1 MNCVHLCSQTSPGR
15 RSWGNTVGGRPSA
28 ATLWG
33 ACRAQRLR
41 PAIERQ
47 TQECPE
53 MPRNAQKCPETLR
66 VRPYP
71 PETRKKA
78 PQCCS
83 RVFLGVSVGL
93 WPVSLDAGQTLAISG
108 FAAFNGRLR
117 APVASVRALQ
127 GGHPPPWAAP
137 KAGGGGATFDL
148 RMRQWS

>member
-1 MNCVHLCSQTSPGR
+1 MTFYHFRPHWSPGGLTR
-15 RSWGNTVGGRPSA
+15 GDTVGRGRPSA

-47 TQECPE
+47 IQKCPE
-53 MPRNAQKCPETLR
+53 MPRNGQKCPETVR

-83 RVFLGVSVGL
+83 RMFLGVSVGL
-93 WPVSLDAGQTLAISG
+93 WSVSLDAGQTLVISG
-108 FAAFNGRLR
+108 SATFNGRLR

-127 GGHPPPWAAP
+127 GDAP
-137 KAGGGGATFDL
+137 TPLGQL
-148 RMRQWS
+148 PRQGEGVPLPTLK

>member
-1 MNCVHLCSQTSPGR
+1 MTFAHFRSHWSPGDLTR
-15 RSWGNTVGGRPSA
+15 GDTVGGRPSA
-28 ATLWG
+28 ANLWG

-47 TQECPE
+47 IQKCPE
-53 MPRNAQKCPETLR
+53 MPRNAKKCPETVR

-83 RVFLGVSVGL
+83 RMFLGVSVGL
-93 WPVSLDAGQTLAISG
+93 WSVSLDAGQTLGISG

-127 GGHPPPWAAP
+127 GDPPLQQ
-137 KAGGGGATFDL
+137 L
-148 RMRQWS
+148 RRRGEGVSLSTLE